1 VARFFIVSLNYSPEL
16 TGFAPHTTALA
27 EHLARRGHDVTVF
40 TGFPFLPQWSRRDE
54 DRGRLFSTLRTGRLT
69 VRRLTH
75 YIPRRPSSAWQRVAM
90 EGSLSI
96 MVFVGMLATMIE
108 SKTRPDAILYIG
120 AQPALAMLARLVSAL
135 TRRPYFVN
143 INDLAAQAAR
153 DVGIVGGPLYRP
165 LDAFEFAAYRR
176 AAGASVL
183 TGSFARALVAH
194 GYPAN
199 RIRVIRSPIN
209 VDQIRPVPRDPAFRT
224 QHGIP
229 HDAWVVMFVGS
240 MGRKQGMMNVVA
252 AAGLLRAANV
262 HWMLIG
268 EGEVKSDLVD
278 ATGRLGL
285 TDVVHFVP
293 LQEHAALPIAFAAA
307 DVLLLNQLGTVAD
320 TVIPTK
326 LLTYMAAGRP
336 VLAAVNAASQAA
348 EVLRD
353 ADGGLLVAPDS
364 PEALAAGVTSLMTM
378 DRETLSDF
386 GARNR
391 AYAEVHFDQQKVLAA
406 HEEFMLSTI
415 GGLEASPPAAASSS
429 R

>member
-1 VARFFIVSLNYSPEL
+1 VPRFFIVSLNYSPEL

-27 EHLARRGHDVTVF
+27 EHLARRGHEVTVF

-54 DRGRLFSTLRTGRLT
+54 DRGRLFSILRTGRLT

-75 YIPRRPSSAWQRVAM
+75 SIPRRPSSAWQRVAM
-90 EGSLSI
+90 EGSLAVMGFWA
-96 MVFVGMLATMIE
+96 MVAAMME
-108 SKTRPDAILYIG
+108 SKGRPDAILYVG
-120 AQPALAMLARLVSAL
+120 AQPALAMLARVVAGL

-153 DVGIVGGPLYRP
+153 DVGIVGGPLYRL
-165 LDAFEFAAYRR
+165 LDAFEFAAYGG

-194 GYPAN
+194 GYPAS

-229 HDAWVVMFVGS
+229 DDAWVVMFVGS

-252 AAGLLRAANV
+252 AAALLRATSVRWVLVGAGEAKPE
-262 HWMLIG
+262 LI
-268 EGEVKSDLVD
+268 D
-278 ATGRLGL
+278 ATRRLGL
-285 TDVVHFVP
+285 EKVIHFVP
-293 LQEHAALPIAFAAA
+293 LQEHDALPRAFAAA

-336 VLAAVNAASQAA
+336 VLAAVNPSSQAA
-348 EVLRD
+348 ELLRD

-364 PEALAAGVTSLMTM
+364 PEALAAGVRSLMTM
-378 DRETLSDF
+378 DHQTLAAF

-406 HEEFMLSTI
+406 HEDFMLSTI
-415 GGLEASPPAAASSS
+415 GASEASPPAAASP
-429 R
+429 RR